1 MEETTVT
8 IDLDKDDIRLAT
20 TSVLEYLSIYPPS
33 DEERNIAFCMG
44 VQMLYDILKST
55 F

>member
-8 IDLDKDDIRLAT
+8 IDMGKDDLQLTT
-20 TSVLEYLSIYPPS
+20 TSVLEYLRIYPPF
-33 DEERNIAFCMG
+33 DEERNTAFYIG